1 MWIVRLA
8 LRRPYTF
15 VVAAMLVFIL
25 GVFTIINTPTD
36 IFPDINIPV
45 ISVIFNYSGM
55 SPSDMEQHIVTGFER
70 TLTTT
75 VNDIEH
81 TESQSLYGIAVVKIY
96 FQPNARIETGIAQ
109 VTAICQTTIR
119 SMPPGTQP
127 PLVIQY
133 SASNVPILQL
143 SFSSDTLSEQ
153 AMFDQAANF
162 VRPGLATVPGIQIPY
177 PYGGKQRQVMVDLD
191 PERLYAWGISPSDVS
206 AAIGAQNLILPAG
219 TTKIGTQEYPV
230 VLNSSPLQAD
240 DLNNLPIKTAN
251 GTTVYI
257 KDVAHVRDGF
267 QVQTSLV
274 HASGKRGVLLSILK
288 NGGASTLD
296 VVSGVKKAL
305 ALVSTSLPKGLK
317 VTPLFDQS
325 LFVRAS
331 IDGVVREAVI
341 AAGLTGLMILIF
353 LGSWRSTV
361 VVITSIPLS
370 ILVSI
375 IVMSWLGQ
383 TLNVMTLGGLALA
396 VGILVDDATVE
407 IENIH
412 RNLHQRKRLVQAI
425 LDGASQIAVPAFVS
439 TLCICIVFVPV
450 VFISGSAKFLFIP
463 LGMAVVFAMLTSYL
477 LSRTLVPTMVHYLLA
492 SEVEMYGGQLDPND
506 PHAEAKKARENAPQ
520 AQHRYFSPAE
530 SLWWSLKYVAPA
542 VAAAV
547 VVADIAGG
555 AVRDGPFRLGS
566 GLTQFVGGF
575 RETPGPAIVSLLQ
588 VVGLAVLAIA
598 ALYYIVQNSYIW
610 RFHEGFNNQ
619 FEKLRRFYGGL
630 LAWALEH
637 RATVLAVFM
646 LLVASSMSL
655 LVFGLIGKDFFPSV
669 DAGQIRLH
677 VRAAPGTR
685 IEQTERIYAEVEK
698 VIEDD
703 IPHDEIDTLLD
714 NIGIPNSGINLSL
727 SDGSLMSSADGE
739 ILIAL
744 KSGHKSTDR
753 YIDKIGRDLR
763 AKFPG
768 VTAYFAPADIVTQVL
783 NFGIAAPID
792 VQIEGAP
799 ADAPKN
805 FEMAKRIATE
815 VAGLPGAADVRL
827 QQVPNTPD
835 LRMNVDR
842 TQANYAGLTQRDVA
856 NDMLVSL
863 SGTAQQNPNFW
874 EDTVHGVQYSVLVQ
888 TPQYSIDSI
897 NALQNQPVVPS
908 SSVPGTALNP
918 AAQLLGSVATLDRS
932 ASPTNITHY
941 NPRPTFDVLAGV
953 RGMDLSAVADGV
965 RTIVDQERKNLPRG
979 SLISIRGQV
988 QSMEASFSGLS
999 YGMVFAIVLVYLLM
1013 VINFQSWLDPLI
1025 ILMALPGAL
1034 AGILWMLFVTQT
1046 TINVPSFMGAIMS
1059 VGVAT
1064 ANSILMIT
1072 FANDLR
1078 KEGANAHDAAL
1089 AAGLTR
1095 LRPVIMTALAM
1106 IIGMLPMS
1114 LGLGEGGEQNAPLG
1128 RAVIGG
1134 LLLAT
1139 FATLFFVPVVYSKLR
1154 GKAAVTQVEEEL
1166 R

>member
-1 MWIVRLA
+1 MRSIMWIVRLA

-15 VVAAMLVFIL
+15 VVAAMLVLIL
-25 GVFTIINTPTD
+25 GVYTILNTPTD

-55 SPSDMEQHIVTGFER
+55 SPDDMEKHIVTGFER
-70 TLTTT
+70 ILTTT

-81 TESQSLYGIAVVKIY
+81 TESQSLYGVAIVKIY
-96 FQPNARIETGIAQ
+96 FQPNAKIETAIAQ
-109 VTAICQTTIR
+109 VSAICQTAIR

-143 SFSSDTLSEQ
+143 SFSSDTLPEQ
-153 AMFDQAANF
+153 RMFDLAINL
-162 VRPGLATVPGIQIPY
+162 VRPRLVTVPGIQIPF

-219 TTKIGTQEYPV
+219 TIKIGPQEYPV
-230 VLNSSPLQAD
+230 VLNSSPLKAD
-240 DLNNLPIKTAN
+240 DLNDLPIKTVN
-251 GTTVYI
+251 GIPIYI

-274 HASGKRGVLLSILK
+274 HVAGKRGVLLSILK

-296 VVSGVKKAL
+296 VVAGVKRAL
-305 ALVSTSLPKGLK
+305 QQIAPTLPKGLK

-325 LFVRAS
+325 LYVRAS
-331 IDGVVREAVI
+331 VEGVVREAAI
-341 AAGLTGLMILIF
+341 AAGLTALMILVF

-361 VVITSIPLS
+361 VVVTSIPLS

-375 IVMSWLGQ
+375 IIMSWLGQ

-412 RNLHQRKRLVQAI
+412 RNLHQKKRLVQAI

-450 VFISGSAKFLFIP
+450 VFISGSAKYLFIP
-463 LGMAVVFAMLTSYL
+463 LGLAVVFAMLTSYL

-492 SEVEMYGGQLDPND
+492 SEVELYGGQLDPSD
-506 PHAEAKKARENAPQ
+506 PHADPAKARKSDP
-520 AQHRYFSPAE
+520 HSPHP
-530 SLWWSLKYVAPA
+530 Y
-542 VAAAV
+542 
-547 VVADIAGG
+547 
-555 AVRDGPFRLGS
+555 LGW
-566 GLTQFVGGF
+566 
-575 RETPGPAIVSLLQ
+575 
-588 VVGLAVLAIA
+588 
-598 ALYYIVQNSYIW
+598 IW
-610 RFHEGFNNQ
+610 TIHEKFNEQ
-619 FEKLRRFYGGL
+619 FEKARRFYGGL
-630 LAWALEH
+630 LAWSLAN
-637 RATVLAVFM
+637 RTAVLIIFA
-646 LLVASSMSL
+646 LLVASAAAL
-655 LVFGLIGKDFFPSV
+655 AGFGLIGKDFFPTV

-685 IEQTERIYAEVEK
+685 LEQTERIYAQVEK
-698 VIEDD
+698 VIRAD
-703 IPHDEIDTLLD
+703 IPKNEIDTLLD

-744 KSGHKSTDR
+744 KAGHRPTDG
-753 YIDKIGRDLR
+753 YMDKLTRDLKG
-763 AKFPG
+763 KFPDL
-768 VTAYFAPADIVTQVL
+768 TFFFAPADIVTQVL

-792 VQIEGAP
+792 VQIEGSP
-799 ADAPKN
+799 ADEPRN
-805 FEMAKRIATE
+805 FAAAKRIADE
-815 VAGLPGAADVRL
+815 VAGLTGAADVRL
-827 QQVPNTPD
+827 EQVPDTPN
-835 LRMNVDR
+835 LLMNIDR
-842 TQANYAGLTQRDVA
+842 TQADYAGLTQRDVA

-874 EDTVHGVQYSVLVQ
+874 QDTVQEVQYGVLVQ
-888 TPQYSIDSI
+888 TPQYRIDSI
-897 NALQNQPVVPS
+897 NALKNQPVVPS
-908 SSVPGTALNP
+908 SMLVPGEAFNP
-918 AAQLLGSVATLDRS
+918 QAQLLGGIATLDRGVS
-932 ASPTNITHY
+932 ASNITHY
-941 NPRPTFDVLAGV
+941 NPRPTYDVLAGV
-953 RGMDLSAVADGV
+953 RGMDLSSVADGV
-965 RTIVDQERKNLPRG
+965 NKIVARERKNLPRG
-979 SLISIRGQV
+979 TLINIRGQV
-988 QSMEASFSGLS
+988 QSMETSFRGLS
-999 YGMVFAIVLVYLLM
+999 YGLIFAIVLVYLLL
-1013 VINFQSWLDPLI
+1013 VVNFQSWLDPLI

-1034 AGILWMLFVTQT
+1034 SGILWMLFVTQT
-1046 TINVPSFMGAIMS
+1046 TINVPSLMGAIMS
-1059 VGVAT
+1059 IGVAT

-1072 FANDLR
+1072 FANDQR
-1078 KEGANAHDAAL
+1078 KEGADAHDAAL
-1089 AAGLTR
+1089 AAGMTR

-1154 GKAAVTQVEEEL
+1154 AKAAVTQVEEEL

>member
-15 VVAAMLVFIL
+15 VVVAMLVLIL
-25 GVFTIINTPTD
+25 GVLTIFETPTD
-36 IFPDINIPV
+36 IFPEIKIPV
-45 ISVIFNYSGM
+45 ISVVFNYSGM
-55 SPSDMEQHIVTGFER
+55 SPSDMEKHIITGFER
-70 TLTTT
+70 ILTTT
-75 VNDIEH
+75 VNNVEH
-81 TESQSLYGIAVVKIY
+81 TESQSLFGVAVVKIY
-96 FQPNARIETGIAQ
+96 FQPNAKIEVAIAQ
-109 VTAICQTTIR
+109 VSAICQTAIR

-143 SFSSDTLSEQ
+143 SFSSDTLPEQ
-153 AMFDQAANF
+153 GLFDQAINT
-162 VRPGLATVPGIQIPY
+162 VRPRLVTVPGVQIPF

-206 AAIGAQNLILPAG
+206 AVIGAQNLILPAG
-219 TTKIGTQEYPV
+219 TTKIGSQEYPV
-230 VLNSSPLQAD
+230 VLNSSPVKAE
-240 DLNNLPIKTAN
+240 DLNNLPIKTVN
-251 GTTVYI
+251 GTPVYI
-257 KDVAHVRDGF
+257 RDVANVRDGF

-274 HASGKRGVLLSILK
+274 HVSGKRGVLLSIMK

-296 VVSGVKKAL
+296 VVAGVKKAL
-305 ALVSTSLPKGLK
+305 QDMASSIPAGLK

-331 IDGVVREAVI
+331 VSGVVREAAI
-341 AAGLTGLMILIF
+341 AAALTALMILIF
-353 LGSWRSTV
+353 LGSWRSTLV
-361 VVITSIPLS
+361 VVISIPLS

-375 IVMSWLGQ
+375 IILSWLGE
-383 TLNVMTLGGLALA
+383 TLNIMTLGGMALA

-412 RNLHQRKRLVQAI
+412 RNLHQKKRLVQAI
-425 LDGASQIAVPAFVS
+425 LDGASQIAIPAFVS

-463 LGMAVVFAMLTSYL
+463 LGMAVVFAMITSYL

-492 SEVEMYGGQLDPND
+492 SEVEMYGGKIDPND
-506 PHAEAKKARENAPQ
+506 PHADPEKAKESDPRVK
-520 AQHRYFSPAE
+520 HRHYPFADAL
-530 SLWWSLKYVAPA
+530 LWGAKFVAPVLLVIVVAEA
-542 VAAAV
+542 VAKHSSRAVLVPLIVAGVTFAA
-547 VVADIAGG
+547 
-555 AVRDGPFRLGS
+555 L
-566 GLTQFVGGF
+566 
-575 RETPGPAIVSLLQ
+575 
-588 VVGLAVLAIA
+588 VGLRF
-598 ALYYIVQNSYIW
+598 ALMNDYIW
-610 RFHEGFNNQ
+610 RLHERFDEQ
-619 FEKLRRFYGGL
+619 FEKMRRFYGSL
-630 LAWALEH
+630 LAWSLEN
-637 RATVLAVFM
+637 RGIILAVFIAM
-646 LLVASSMSL
+646 VASAGG
-655 LVFGLIGKDFFPSV
+655 LVGFGLIGRDFFPTV

-685 IEQTERIYAEVEK
+685 LEQTERIYADVEK
-698 VIEDD
+698 AIAAD
-703 IPHDEIDTLLD
+703 IPDDQVETLLD

-739 ILIAL
+739 ILISL
-744 KSGHKSTDR
+744 KEGHSPTEA
-753 YIDKIGRDLR
+753 YQDKLAHDLR
-763 AKFPG
+763 DKFPRL
-768 VTAYFAPADIVTQVL
+768 TFYFAPADIVTQVL

-792 VQIEGAP
+792 VQIEGSP
-799 ADAPKN
+799 VDAARN
-805 FEMAKRIATE
+805 YAAAKRISKE
-815 VAGLPGAADVRL
+815 VSEITGASDVRL
-827 QQVPNTPD
+827 EQVPNTPT
-835 LRMNVDR
+835 LLMNVDR
-842 TQANYAGLTQRDVA
+842 TQASYAGLTQRDVA

-874 EDTVHGVQYSVLVQ
+874 QDTVNGVQYSVLIQ

-897 NALQNQPVVPS
+897 NALQNQPVMAAS
-908 SSVPGTALNP
+908 ALVPGSDLNP
-918 AAQLLGSVATLDRS
+918 QAQLLGSIATLDRGAS
-932 ASPTNITHY
+932 AANITHY

-953 RGMDLSAVADGV
+953 RGMDLNTVAKS
-965 RTIVDQERKNLPRG
+965 IRKVVAREQKDLPKG
-979 SLISIRGQV
+979 TKISIRGQV
-988 QSMEASFSGLS
+988 QSMVESFEGLS
-999 YGMVFAIVLVYLLM
+999 YGLVFAIILVYLLL

-1034 AGILWMLFVTQT
+1034 SGILWMLFLTQT
-1046 TINVPSFMGAIMS
+1046 TINVPSLMGAIMS
-1059 VGVAT
+1059 IGVAT

-1072 FANDLR
+1072 FANDQR

-1106 IIGMLPMS
+1106 IIGMLPMA

-1139 FATLFFVPVVYSKLR
+1139 FATLFFVPVVYSKFR
-1154 GKAAVTQVEEEL
+1154 MKALETKVEDEL
-1166 R
+1166 K

>member
-15 VVAAMLVFIL
+15 VVASMLVLIM
-25 GVFTIINTPTD
+25 GVFTLFNTPTD
-36 IFPDINIPV
+36 IFPNIDIPV

-55 SPSDMEQHIVTGFER
+55 SPDDMEKHIVTGFER
-70 TLTTT
+70 ILTTT

-81 TESQSLYGIAVVKIY
+81 TESQSLFGIATVKIY
-96 FQPNARIETGIAQ
+96 FQPKAKIETAIAQ
-109 VTAICQTTIR
+109 VTAICQTAVR
-119 SMPPGTQP
+119 MMPSGSQP

-143 SFSSDTLSEQ
+143 SFSSDTLPEQ
-153 AMFDQAANF
+153 GMFDQAINF
-162 VRPGLATVPGIQIPY
+162 VRPRLVTVPGVQVPY
-177 PYGGKQRQVMVDLD
+177 PYGGKQRQIMVDLD
-191 PERLYAWGISPSDVS
+191 PERLYAWGVSPSDVS
-206 AAIGAQNLILPAG
+206 NVIGAQNLIIPAG
-219 TTKIGTQEYPV
+219 TAKIGTQEYPV
-230 VLNSSPLQAD
+230 ALNSSPLKAD
-240 DLNNLPIKTAN
+240 ELNDLPIKTVN

-274 HASGKRGVLLSILK
+274 HVSGKRGVLLSIMK

-296 VVSGVKKAL
+296 VVAGIKKAL
-305 ALVSTSLPKGLK
+305 QGVAGILPKGLK

-331 IDGVVREAVI
+331 VNGVVREAVI
-341 AAGLTGLMILIF
+341 AASLTALMILIF

-361 VVITSIPLS
+361 VVVTSIPLS
-370 ILVSI
+370 ILVSV
-375 IVMSWLGQ
+375 IVMSWLGE

-412 RNLHQRKRLVQAI
+412 RNLHQKKRLVQAI

-439 TLCICIVFVPV
+439 TLCICIVFIPV
-450 VFISGSAKFLFIP
+450 IFISGAAKFLFVP

-492 SEVEMYGGQLDPND
+492 SEVEIYGGKLDPED
-506 PHAEAKKARENAPQ
+506 PHADAKKAPKKG
-520 AQHRYFSPAE
+520 F
-530 SLWWSLKYVAPA
+530 LWKWHEKF
-542 VAAAV
+542 
-547 VVADIAGG
+547 
-555 AVRDGPFRLGS
+555 DGQFERLR
-566 GLTQFVGGF
+566 QFYG
-575 RETPGPAIVSLLQ
+575 SLLTW
-588 VVGLAVLAIA
+588 GLEHRGAVLAFF
-598 ALYYIVQNSYIW
+598 IV
-610 RFHEGFNNQ
+610 
-619 FEKLRRFYGGL
+619 
-630 LAWALEH
+630 
-637 RATVLAVFM
+637 M
-646 LLVASSMSL
+646 VASSL
-655 LVFGLIGKDFFPSV
+655 CLVAFGLIGKDFFPTV

-685 IEQTERIYAEVEK
+685 LEQTERVYAEVED
-698 VIEDD
+698 VIRNI
-703 IPHDEIDTLLD
+703 IPPDQIDTLLD

-739 ILIAL
+739 ILISL
-744 KSGHKSTDR
+744 KDGHRPTEG
-753 YIDKIGRDLR
+753 YIDQIAHDLR
-763 AKFPG
+763 EKFP
-768 VTAYFAPADIVTQVL
+768 ALICYFAPADIVTQVL

-792 VQIEGAP
+792 VQIEGPPSAE
-799 ADAPKN
+799 PKN
-805 FEMAKRIATE
+805 LMIARKIANE
-815 VAGLPGAADVRL
+815 VSGLTGATDVRL
-827 QQVPNTPD
+827 QQVPDVPT
-835 LRMNVDR
+835 LLMNVDR
-842 TQANYAGLTQRDVA
+842 TQANYSGLTQRDVA

-874 EDTVHGVQYSVLVQ
+874 EDTIGGVQYGVLVQ
-888 TPQYSIDSI
+888 TPQYQIDSI
-897 NALQNQPVVPS
+897 NALQNQPVM
-908 SSVPGTALNP
+908 P
-918 AAQLLGSVATLDRS
+918 ASGSGGASDSRPQLLGTVATLDRGSSS
-932 ASPTNITHY
+932 ANITHY
-941 NPRPTFDVLAGV
+941 NPRPTYDVLAGV
-953 RGMDLSAVADGV
+953 RGMDLSSVAKGV
-965 RTIVDQERKNLPRG
+965 ERIVARAKKNLPTG
-979 SLISIRGQV
+979 SEISIRGQV
-988 QSMEASFSGLS
+988 QSMEASFQGLS
-999 YGMVFAIVLVYLLM
+999 FGLIFAIVLVYLLL

-1046 TINVPSFMGAIMS
+1046 TINVPSLMGAIMS
-1059 VGVAT
+1059 IGVAT

-1072 FANDLR
+1072 FANDQR
-1078 KEGANAHDAAL
+1078 KEGADAHDAAL
-1089 AAGLTR
+1089 AAGMTR

-1139 FATLFFVPVVYSKLR
+1139 FATLFFVPVVYSRLR
-1154 GKAAVTQVEEEL
+1154 VKDINTKVEEEL
-1166 R
+1166 RE